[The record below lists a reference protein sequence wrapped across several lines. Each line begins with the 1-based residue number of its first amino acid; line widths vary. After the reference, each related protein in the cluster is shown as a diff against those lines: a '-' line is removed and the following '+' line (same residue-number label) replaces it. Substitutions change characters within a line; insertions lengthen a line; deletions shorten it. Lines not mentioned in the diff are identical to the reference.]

1 MAEVVVRL
9 LRAVKEFEDE
19 LHRVEKELERDAN
32 SLLAAAEERVR
43 RLELRAEEIID
54 STRSEV
60 AKAVE
65 EEIER
70 VRREMEEKK
79 KEVLGA
85 IEVQARSNF
94 EKAVEAALEVLVNAV
109 RASGR

>member
-19 LHRVEKELERDAN
+19 LHRVEKELEHDAS
-32 SLLAAAEERVR
+32 SLLAAAEERAR
-43 RLELRAEEIID
+43 RLEVRAEEIVD
-54 STRSEV
+54 SVRNEV
-60 AKAVE
+60 ARAVE
-65 EEIER
+65 EEVER
-70 VRREMEEKK
+70 VRREMEEKR

-85 IEVQARSNF
+85 VEVQARTNF
-94 EKAVEAALEVLVNAV
+94 EKAVQAALEVLVNAV